1 MSTYTICISS
11 VIVHGINHL
20 NHFRCCLCVSR
31 HLALLKIWGPRGP
44 PGQRLAVVKTATA
57 LVASRYEGLSRKDA
71 HEDSPYL
78 MSNSLENCPIADVPA
93 PPAVSDIVPEESI
106 EPAKL
111 PAVPAA
117 LLVMMPKF

>member
-11 VIVHGINHL
+11 VIIHGINYL
-20 NHFRCCLCVSR
+20 DHFRCGLCVSR
-31 HLALLKIWGPRGP
+31 HLALLKIWDHGD
-44 PGQRLAVVKTATA
+44 RLDSGSSSQDCHRTCRSK
-57 LVASRYEGLSRKDA
+57 YEGLSRKDA

-78 MSNSLENCPIADVPA
+78 MRSSLENCPIADVPA
-93 PPAVSDIVPEESI
+93 PPAVNAIVPEESI
-106 EPAKL
+106 VPARL